1 MKTESRRRFLKTT
14 LGAAALPSVSAQPT
28 FAWGGPVL
36 DIHLH
41 LRREPDSCFDH
52 IEGSGVTKA
61 VLLTRAPDSEQ
72 AKAEITKR
80 PGRFV
85 WFAAANPS
93 ESGALEVV
101 RNAIE
106 GGACGVGEIKNHL
119 TADSP
124 EMQRLYDLAGEMN
137 VPVLIHFQE
146 VPHFDGEGVF
156 ATGYRQFDK
165 MLRSHPKTVF
175 IGHADFVWANIS
187 KEVPDGIAYPSGP
200 VKPGGLT
207 DKWLSDFPNFYV
219 DMSANSGYNGLS
231 RDPGFTRG
239 FLVRHQD
246 KLLFGCDCSC
256 KDGHGTGGNPI
267 LPQLK
272 GKCVARS
279 TLEVAKQLSS
289 PDVFRKITWENGI
302 RLLKIPS

>member
-1 MKTESRRRFLKTT
+1 MYNRRRFLQTA
-14 LGAAALPSVSAQPT
+14 LAAAAIPSASAQP
-28 FAWGGPVL
+28 ASPWGSPVL
-36 DIHLH
+36 DIHPH
-41 LRREPDSCFDH
+41 LRREPDSCFNH

-61 VLLTRAPDSEQ
+61 VLLTRTNDAE
-72 AKAEITKR
+72 KAREEIARR

-93 ESGALEVV
+93 EPNAVDSL
-101 RNAIE
+101 RKAIE
-106 GGACGVGEIKNHL
+106 GGACGIGEIKNHL
-119 TADSP
+119 AADSP
-124 EMQRLYDLAGEMN
+124 EMRRLYALAGDMG

-146 VPHFDGEGVF
+146 VPHFENEGNFNV
-156 ATGYRQFDK
+156 GYREFDK
-165 MLRSHPKTVF
+165 MLKAYPKTVF

-187 KEVPDGIAYPSGP
+187 ADEPSNIAYPPGP

-219 DMSANSGYNGLS
+219 DMSANSGFNGLS
-231 RDPGFTRG
+231 RDPDFTRA

-256 KDGHGTGGNPI
+256 QDGHGTGGSPI

-279 TLEVAKQLSS
+279 TLEVAKRLSS
-289 PDVFRKITWENGI
+289 PAVFRKITWDNGM

>member
-1 MKTESRRRFLKTT
+1 MYNRRRFLQTA
-14 LGAAALPSVSAQPT
+14 LAAAAIPSAAPQSGSP
-28 FAWGGPVL
+28 WGSPVL

-41 LRREPDSCFDH
+41 MRREPDSCFNH
-52 IEGSGVTKA
+52 IEGSGVTRA
-61 VLLTRAPDSEQ
+61 VLLTRTADAEN
-72 AKAEITKR
+72 ARAEIAKR

-93 ESGALEVV
+93 EPNSIGAL
-101 RNAIE
+101 RKAIE
-106 GGACGVGEIKNHL
+106 GGACGIGEIKTHL
-119 TADSP
+119 DADSP
-124 EMQRLYDLAGEMN
+124 EMRRVYALAGEMN

-146 VPHFDGEGVF
+146 IPHFENEGNFNV
-156 ATGYRQFDK
+156 GYRQFDK
-165 MLRSHPKTVF
+165 MLKAYPKTVF

-187 KEVPDGIAYPSGP
+187 ADVPKDVAYPPGP

-207 DKWLSDFPNFYV
+207 DKWLSDFPNLYV

-231 RDPGFTRG
+231 RDPDFTRA
-239 FLVRHQD
+239 FLIRHQD
-246 KLLFGCDCSC
+246 KLMFGCDCSC
-256 KDGHGTGGNPI
+256 QDGHGTGGSPI

-272 GKCVARS
+272 GKCVARA

-289 PDVFRKITWENGI
+289 PSVFRKITWENGI